1 MRKLFVIPAFLLVA
15 MVACNSG
22 TEQNANKDSADAAT
36 TEHHMD
42 MTAGEQ
48 VAPLPAIPAGAKVYF
63 KNVKDG
69 QTVSSPL
76 KLEFGV
82 DKMTVAKKAPASKIE
97 EGIGHHHLLIDAGD
111 SIPSG
116 TVIPD
121 DSTHIHYGGG
131 QTEATISLTPGKHT
145 LTLQFGDAIHRSYGA
160 ALANT
165 ITVNVK

>member
-1 MRKLFVIPAFLLVA
+1 MRKLFVLPALLLA
-15 MVACNSG
+15 TLVACNSG
-22 TEQNANKDSADAAT
+22 GSDQNAKTDSTAT
-36 TEHHMD
+36 MEQSMD
-42 MTAGEQ
+42 MTASEN
-48 VAPLPAIPAGAKVYF
+48 VAPLPAVPAGAKVFF

-69 QTVSSPL
+69 ATVTSPV

-97 EGIGHHHLLIDAGD
+97 EGVGHHHLLIDAGD

-121 DSTHIHYGGG
+121 DSTHIHYGGA
-131 QTEATISLTPGKHT
+131 QTEASINLTPGKHT

-160 ALANT
+160 ALAST

>member
-22 TEQNANKDSADAAT
+22 TEQKANTDTTAT
-36 TEHHMD
+36 TEHQMD
-42 MTAGEQ
+42 MSTTASE
-48 VAPLPAIPAGAKVYF
+48 AALPAVPAGAKVYF

-82 DKMTVAKKAPASKIE
+82 DNMTVAKKSPDGQIA
-97 EGIGHHHLLIDAGD
+97 EGIGHHHLLIDSGD

-131 QTEATISLTPGKHT
+131 QTEATVNLTPGKHT

-165 ITVNVK
+165 ITVEVK